1 MEPGLV
7 SVVLP
12 TYNRAHL
19 IGTAIESVL
28 CQTYAGW
35 EVVVVD
41 DGSSDGTEEVIRG
54 RFAGDARIRYFAQ
67 KNRGVGAARNVGMRK
82 ARGEFIAFLDSDD
95 AFVPGKLEMQVACLR
110 FLPDAGMIWTDMEAV
125 DGQGNTLFPAYLR
138 RMYDKTYNYFPQPQ
152 DLFQREYRLEQ
163 VAPGGLGGFPG
174 DTRLFCGD
182 ISSPMVL
189 GNLVHTSTV
198 LLRRQR
204 QEQVGVFD
212 ERLRVGEDYPFHL
225 RTARFGPVAFVEAAA
240 TRYRIGMDDALTS
253 LKNSFEIAKAYL
265 GTLEESLR
273 QHRDEIRLPAGML
286 RQCQAAAY
294 EWMGREYVKRGE
306 GSQGRANL
314 LKSLR
319 YRPFR
324 PATIEWLLLSLLPC
338 SLREG
343 LRNWRRRLCRGR
355 VA

>member
-67 KNRGVGAARNVGMRK
+67 KNRGVGAARNVGMRE

-163 VAPGGLGGFPG
+163 VCREGWEASPA
-174 DTRLFCGD
+174 TRGCFAGTSPRPWSWETWFIPRPSCCGASGKSRSAFSTSGCASGKIILFTCG
-182 ISSPMVL
+182 PC
-189 GNLVHTSTV
+189 
-198 LLRRQR
+198 
-204 QEQVGVFD
+204 
-212 ERLRVGEDYPFHL
+212 
-225 RTARFGPVAFVEAAA
+225 FGPVAFVEAAA